1 MDETNNM
8 QTSAT
13 TPTTVPVP
21 PAGAESEEQ
30 FLADRRKFWSFFTG
44 LLTAGIIIVATIL
57 VLMAVFLV

>member
-21 PAGAESEEQ
+21 PARTETPEQ
-30 FLADRRKFWSFFTG
+30 FLDERRKFWSFFTG
-44 LLTAGIIIVATIL
+44 MLTFGVIAVAVIL
-57 VLMAVFLV
+57 ILMALFLV